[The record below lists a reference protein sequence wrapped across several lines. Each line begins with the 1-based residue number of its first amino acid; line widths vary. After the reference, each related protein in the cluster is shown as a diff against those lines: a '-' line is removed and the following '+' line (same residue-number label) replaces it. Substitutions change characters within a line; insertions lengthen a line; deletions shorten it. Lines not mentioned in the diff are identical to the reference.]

1 MRCGRVLLLLLALLG
16 AAQGV
21 KILGLFAVSGKSHTH
36 FFAALT
42 TELSRRGH
50 NVTVVTGFPTSYRS
64 DNYSEIFVDSMA
76 VMQASLFDPFEHTEM
91 NILRKLNHTVQV
103 FSKLCSIALN
113 DKQVK
118 KLEFC
123 YIYFIAVSRLRNF

>member
-1 MRCGRVLLLLLALLG
+1 MRCGRVLLLLVALLG
-16 AAQGV
+16 AAHGV

-64 DNYSEIFVDSMA
+64 ENYREIFVDTMA
-76 VMQASLFDPFEHTEM
+76 VMQASLFNPFEHTEM
-91 NILRKLNHTVQV
+91 NILRKLTHTLEV
-103 FSKLCSIALN
+103 FSKLCPVALK
-113 DKQVK
+113 DKQV
-118 KLEFC
+118 
-123 YIYFIAVSRLRNF
+123 